1 MVINKERQVIRG
13 NQRLYQVSGDS
24 AEYSY
29 SINLVEGLKTE
40 VCGFSTSFTPINGY
54 YLINPLSYKRR
65 LALQKFVFECPSLSN
80 APLPLEKI
88 KRQNSMYD
96 I

>member
-29 SINLVEGLKTE
+29 SINLVKEGLKTE

-54 YLINPLSYKRR
+54 YLINPPLLQTPSR
-65 LALQKFVFECPSLSN
+65 LAEICF
-80 APLPLEKI
+80 
-88 KRQNSMYD
+88 
-96 I
+96 